1 MCVNVCTRNQETS
14 IGLDT
19 PVDDFYNTNIEV
31 TVMFQPHRG
40 NKLNRTFQ
48 PSPFSQFPAGID
60 EVVPTLM
67 QWFASYCM
75 KQTKRK
81 KPVISRICGQLNGCV
96 LYVLYVRLINFIITF
111 SQSKTKLNNII
122 YQL

>member
-1 MCVNVCTRNQETS
+1 MTS
-14 IGLDT
+14 I
-19 PVDDFYNTNIEV
+19 I
-31 TVMFQPHRG
+31 QPHKG

-48 PSPFSQFPAGID
+48 PSLFTQFPAGID

-96 LYVLYVRLINFIITF
+96 LYVRLINFIITF